1 MDRLLI
7 LGWTVR
13 FSLRVPHCSAVI
25 KNMMNSIKLL
35 LQKMDS
41 LKLGKIKTHTAAI
54 SSEKL
59 LVKTVEKKIKHFSMY
74 ERIAFFAVLVVAF
87 PQTGFNSI
95 LRIKEDLL
103 CSALWILVD

>member
-1 MDRLLI
+1 
-7 LGWTVR
+7 
-13 FSLRVPHCSAVI
+13 
-25 KNMMNSIKLL
+25 MNSIKLL